1 MSQAEIK
8 KSLLTSTDFY
18 SLFQTLPLEIR
29 QGFLQL
35 LFQNN
40 SAELEDSIL
49 YLACK
54 NSRNEVFLSEL
65 ESQSLLESLPQ

>member
-1 MSQAEIK
+1 MSQAETGE
-8 KSLLTSTDFY
+8 SLLTSTSFY

-40 SAELEDSIL
+40 SSELEDFIFYS
-49 YLACK
+49 ACED
-54 NSRNEVFLSEL
+54 SRKEGFLSEL
-65 ESQSLLESLPQ
+65 ESQSFLESLPS

>member
-1 MSQAEIK
+1 MNQAEITD
-8 KSLLTSTDFY
+8 SLLTSTGFY

-40 SAELEDSIL
+40 SSELEDFIL
-49 YLACK
+49 YLVCES
-54 NSRNEVFLSEL
+54 SRKEGFLSEL
-65 ESQSLLESLPQ
+65 ESQSLLETLSQ